1 MVELELT
8 KEELENYLFNL
19 ETIGMGSNGLVQKL
33 DDDTCIK
40 IYYKDIYDVYSSKDI
55 NLLDDIIE
63 RHKKIKTD
71 LYDNERQKL
80 ELLTQMGYITKVLYY
95 KGYKIAVE
103 MKLYKDY
110 VMLYDAI
117 RQLDTNKKELVY
129 FKIKNKMSEL
139 INNNIYP
146 IDLSTANILVNLES
160 LDVVF
165 IDLDDFGTR
174 YDTDDFFADNPLVK
188 RNLLL
193 SCNSRL
199 REIKEAFEN
208 KTLTI
213 S

>member
-8 KEELENYLFNL
+8 KEELENYLFYL

-33 DDDTCIK
+33 EDDICIK

-71 LYDNERQKL
+71 FYDNERQKL

-117 RQLDTNKKELVY
+117 RHLDTNKKELVY

-146 IDLSTANILVNLES
+146 IDLSTANILVNLDS
-160 LDVVF
+160 LDIVF
-165 IDLDDFGTR
+165 IDLDDSGTR

>member
-1 MVELELT
+1 
-8 KEELENYLFNL
+8 
-19 ETIGMGSNGLVQKL
+19 
-33 DDDTCIK
+33 
-40 IYYKDIYDVYSSKDI
+40 
-55 NLLDDIIE
+55 
-63 RHKKIKTD
+63 
-71 LYDNERQKL
+71 
-80 ELLTQMGYITKVLYY
+80 
-95 KGYKIAVE
+95 
-103 MKLYKDY
+103 
-110 VMLYDAI
+110 MLYDAI
-117 RQLDTNKKELVY
+117 RQLDKIKKELVY
-129 FKIKNKMSEL
+129 FKIKNKMAEL

-146 IDLSTANILVNLES
+146 IDLSTANILINLDS

-165 IDLDDFGTR
+165 IDLDDSGTR

>member
-33 DDDTCIK
+33 DDNTCIK
-40 IYYKDIYDVYSSKDI
+40 IYYKDIYEIYSSKDI
-55 NLLDDIIE
+55 NLLDDIID

-80 ELLTQMGYITKVLYY
+80 ELLTQMGYITKVLNYN
-95 KGYKIAVE
+95 GYKIAVE

-117 RQLDTNKKELVY
+117 RQLDKIKKELVY
-129 FKIKNKMSEL
+129 YKIKNKMAEL

-146 IDLSTANILVNLES
+146 IDLSTANILINLDS

-165 IDLDDFGTR
+165 IDLDDSGTR
-174 YDTDDFFADNPLVK
+174 YDTDDFFVDNPLVK

>member
-71 LYDNERQKL
+71 FYDNERQKL
-80 ELLTQMGYITKVLYY
+80 KLLTQMGYITKVLYY

>member
-71 LYDNERQKL
+71 FYDNERQKL

>member
-117 RQLDTNKKELVY
+117 RQLDKIKKELVY
-129 FKIKNKMSEL
+129 FKIKNKMAEL

-146 IDLSTANILVNLES
+146 IDLSTANILINLDS

-165 IDLDDFGTR
+165 IDLDDSGTR